1 MTVIQDMSGNTMITC
16 SNPEWNLFTIL
27 NADEV
32 WVTPDPRETVTGN
45 ERAVIVRFRNQS
57 EPNLIG
63 FNARID
69 VLGIKT
75 VLSRAQE
82 AALLSEDYQTLDQRE
97 LRSLGEII
105 ACQQLIPVPL
115 SELTF

>member
-1 MTVIQDMSGNTMITC
+1 MTVIQDMSGNSMITC
-16 SNPEWNLFTIL
+16 SNPGWNLFTIL

-45 ERAVIVRFRNQS
+45 ERAVTVRFCNQS

-63 FNARID
+63 FNARIN
-69 VLGIKT
+69 VLEIRT

-105 ACQQLIPVPL
+105 ACQQLIP
-115 SELTF
+115 